1 MNKNFRSTLMALLC
15 GSALGLAGCGG
26 DSDDAP
32 ASSTASIN
40 GTAATGA
47 ALTGTVTAVGA
58 NGVTATVALASNGS
72 FTLGSSALTFPAL
85 VKADNG
91 AGVVLYSWAAAPNT
105 TTNIT
110 PLTTLAL
117 VLTDLSDDLD
127 AVFAGWTGSANQVDL
142 AEMQAAQAIINA
154 NLQSYFASAS
164 LDFTNYD
171 FLTETFAADGS
182 GIDAVLDDLEFEF
195 DFDASEFADVV
206 SILLDGTSTD
216 VAFATDVD
224 VSDIAIGGDSD
235 FTPVI
240 SSFTPGSG
248 AAGDSITINGSGFG
262 DDPYHLVVTF
272 AGNVVASIVSVSDTQ
287 LVITVPDAA
296 VTGAI
301 TVMHGLSGES
311 ATTSAFTVN
320 EEEEEEET
328 GSDWT
333 ARGYGSAFMLNAV
346 AYGNGTFVA
355 VGFNNT
361 IVTSSDGLTWTSRS
375 APDAY
380 SYTLESVIWDG
391 AQFVLVGDLAY
402 GAPNGTHA
410 LIATSPD
417 GVTWTRRSN
426 ITESESPEVSL
437 ADVAAGGDRLTAVGR
452 NGNILSSTDAGVNWV
467 EQDNPTL
474 NSGSISGYTGVVA
487 SASVRVAVGKD
498 SGNRGFIIVSSDG
511 EDWSVAEDAM
521 TTFTPADVEVHD
533 SLFIAVGTTDANF
546 GAHPVLQTSPDGE
559 TWTAQTLPES
569 IANGTGGLNHIIW
582 DGAQYIAVGSD
593 GGSFDTAGSH
603 FILTSPDAVN
613 WTLDKQWTNPGQ
625 NVLAGIAASS
635 VRAVVVGNLLWT
647 NP

>member
-1 MNKNFRSTLMALLC
+1 MNKNFRTTLMALLC
-15 GSALGLAGCGG
+15 GSALALAGCGG
-26 DSDDAP
+26 DSDDTP
-32 ASSTASIN
+32 TSTTTSIS

-47 ALTGTVTAVGA
+47 ALTGTVMAVGA

-72 FTLGSSALTFPAL
+72 FTLTSTALTFPAL
-85 VKADNG
+85 VRADNG
-91 AGVVLYSWAAAPNT
+91 SGTVLYSWASAANT

-127 AVFAGWTGSANQVDL
+127 AVFANWSGSANQVDL
-142 AEMQAAQAIINA
+142 ADMLTAQALVNA
-154 NLQSYFASAS
+154 NLQTYFASAA

-171 FLTETFAADGS
+171 FRTETFAADGS
-182 GIDAVLDDLEFEF
+182 GIDAVLDDLDFEF
-195 DFDASEFADVV
+195 DFDAATFADVV

-216 VAFATDVD
+216 VAFDTDVD

-240 SSFTPGSG
+240 TSFSPGSG

-272 AGNVVASIVSVSDTQ
+272 AGNVVASIVSVSATQ
-287 LVITVPDAA
+287 LVITVPNAA
-296 VTGAI
+296 VTGTI
-301 TVMHGLSGES
+301 TVTHGLSGES
-311 ATTSAFTVN
+311 ASTSAFTVT
-320 EEEEEEET
+320 ESEEEET
-328 GSDWT
+328 GGDWT
-333 ARGYGSAFMLNAV
+333 ARGYGSAFMLNSI
-346 AYGNGTFVA
+346 AYGNATFVA

-380 SYTLESVIWDG
+380 SYSLESVIWDG
-391 AQFVLVGDLAY
+391 AQFVLVGDLVY

-417 GVTWTRRSN
+417 GVTWTRRSS
-426 ITESESPEVSL
+426 ITESDSLETSL
-437 ADVAAGGDRLTAVGR
+437 ADVAAGGDQLTAVGR
-452 NGNILSSTDAGVNWV
+452 NGKIMSSDDAGANWV

-474 NSGSISGYTGVVA
+474 NSGSISGYTGVA
-487 SASVRVAVGKD
+487 ATSSVRVAVGKD
-498 SGNRGFIIVSSDG
+498 SGNRGFILVSSDG
-511 EDWSVAEDAM
+511 ENWRVAEDAL
-521 TTFTPADVEVHD
+521 TTFTPADVEAHD
-533 SLFIAVGTTDANF
+533 GLFIAVGTTDANF

-569 IANGTGGLNHIIW
+569 IANGTGGLNHVIW
-582 DGAQYIAVGSD
+582 DGEQYIAVGSD
-593 GGSFDTAGSH
+593 AGSFNTAGSH

-625 NVLAGIAASS
+625 NLLAGIAASS
-635 VRAVVVGNLLWT
+635 MRAVVVGNLLWT